1 MDEFTYLLYQ
11 LNIVVNKCEYNEEYV
26 RFAFN
31 NYTMFV
37 KFIKHV
43 TDCNMSTEL
52 SKNIHTSWLIEII
65 NNNNI
70 MQNMMTLINNFSD
83 GELDKI
89 IESQNKE
96 YLVTFPC
103 IILPHVSLQ
112 LNTKY
117 EYEYVE
123 SNTCFMECNEPS
135 YDLSDDLMYSD
146 DEL

>member
-1 MDEFTYLLYQ
+1 MDDLCYLLCQ
-11 LNIVVNKCEYNEEYV
+11 LNIVVNKYEYNEEYV
-26 RFAFN
+26 LFSFD

-52 SKNIHTSWLIEII
+52 SKNIHTLWLIEII
-65 NNNNI
+65 NNDNI
-70 MQNMMTLINNFSD
+70 IQNMMTLVNNFSD

-96 YLVTFPC
+96 YLVRFPYAILSH
-103 IILPHVSLQ
+103 IIIH

-117 EYEYVE
+117 EFNYVE
-123 SNTCFMECNEPS
+123 SDPCFMECTETS
-135 YDLSDDLMYSD
+135 YDFSDDLIYSD